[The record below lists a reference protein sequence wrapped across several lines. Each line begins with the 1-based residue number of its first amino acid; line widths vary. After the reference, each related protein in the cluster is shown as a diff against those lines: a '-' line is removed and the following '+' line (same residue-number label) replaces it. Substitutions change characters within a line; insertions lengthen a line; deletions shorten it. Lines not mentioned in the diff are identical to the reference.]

1 MVCPGEMKFYGDQ
14 GQGREPAGQPVIKRC
29 RVRLSLTTWSHLA
42 VFLWQVSDEESDW
55 FWRLIWDVVYSPTRL
70 PQPHCTLHFCILMID
85 CFHVLFYSLCY
96 LLTSLYF
103 AHQLI
108 SCITHPLSSRIRDT
122 MGQSDLYPLLIPI
135 IVTFLMVVTSVAVAI
150 SVYTRVKAFVYSIT
164 HELMVVA
171 AAVGAPYHYLNSI

>member
-1 MVCPGEMKFYGDQ
+1 
-14 GQGREPAGQPVIKRC
+14 
-29 RVRLSLTTWSHLA
+29 
-42 VFLWQVSDEESDW
+42 
-55 FWRLIWDVVYSPTRL
+55 
-70 PQPHCTLHFCILMID
+70 
-85 CFHVLFYSLCY
+85 
-96 LLTSLYF
+96 
-103 AHQLI
+103 
-108 SCITHPLSSRIRDT
+108 